1 QAPYDDLYPWD
12 QRWLADGTLL
22 GRFAPG
28 AGLVAGRQTVAHRR
42 QEARSRGPS
51 ADAITAAFAPTGRA
65 PAVFGDGLRCLVG
78 ARYAVAAARHP
89 ARGAP
94 LAGLSRLR

>member
-1 QAPYDDLYPWD
+1 MICTHRISSGCRISP
-12 QRWLADGTLL
+12 
-22 GRFAPG
+22 F
-28 AGLVAGRQTVAHRR
+28 LVASPPVRDLLLFAKHLLIAARD
-42 QEARSRGPS
+42 ARSRGPS
-51 ADAITAAFAPTGRA
+51 ADAITAALAPTGRA
-65 PAVFGDGLRCLVG
+65 PAVFGNGLQCLVG